1 MKNVDAVVV
10 PVGGGGLIAGVALA
24 VKSLYPHIQGNP
36 SSRSNNNSGFF
47 FLNIFPQIIVI
58 GVESERCASFSS
70 ALKVGQPIYTKADS
84 TLADGLA
91 VPKVGINSLA
101 TAAPL
106 VDKCVVV
113 KEEYIAMAILRF
125 LRNNEQ
131 FESIVKMM

>member
-1 MKNVDAVVV
+1 M
-10 PVGGGGLIAGVALA
+10 
-24 VKSLYPHIQGNP
+24 
-36 SSRSNNNSGFF
+36 
-47 FLNIFPQIIVI
+47 IVI

-125 LRNNEQ
+125 VGKRGAPGE
-131 FESIVKMM
+131 FESISPNTNCPRS

>member
-1 MKNVDAVVV
+1 M
-10 PVGGGGLIAGVALA
+10 PE
-24 VKSLYPHIQGNP
+24 SPWPSNP
-36 SSRSNNNSGFF
+36 STLTFKVTHHQDQTPAVF
-47 FLNIFPQIIVI
+47 FLNIFSQIIVI